1 MERIGYCRI
10 SQDEQSLDLQE
21 DALRDAGC
29 QKIFSDVASGAR
41 TDRPGLAAALE
52 YARKGDTICIYR
64 LDRLGRSLSHLLS
77 IIQQLEERGIGLQ
90 SVCESLDTSS
100 AGGRLIIQVFGA
112 ISEFERALIRERV
125 RAGLVAASRRGRKGG
140 RPRAIDAAKARA
152 IRALKANGAS
162 IAEIV
167 ESSCVSRAT
176 VVRFLRDEASRKG
189 IKEGC

>member
-29 QKIFSDVASGAR
+29 QKFFSDIASGAR

-52 YARKGDTICIYR
+52 YARKGDIICVYR

-77 IIQQLEERGIGLQ
+77 IIQQLDERGIGLQ
-90 SVCESLDTSS
+90 SLCESLDTSS

-112 ISEFERALIRERV
+112 IAEFERALIRERV
-125 RAGLVAASRRGRKGG
+125 RAGLDAARRRGRKGG
-140 RPRAIDAAKARA
+140 RPRAIDAAKART
-152 IRALKANGAS
+152 IRALKANGAT

-167 ESSCVSRAT
+167 ESSGVSRAS
-176 VVRFLRDEASRKG
+176 VVRFLRQEASSRLTQ
-189 IKEGC
+189 EEA

>member
-29 QKIFSDVASGAR
+29 QKFFSDIASGAR

-52 YARKGDTICIYR
+52 YARKGDIICVYR

-77 IIQQLEERGIGLQ
+77 IIQQLDERGIGLQ
-90 SVCESLDTSS
+90 SLCESLDTSS

-112 ISEFERALIRERV
+112 IAEFERALIRERV
-125 RAGLVAASRRGRKGG
+125 RAGLDAARRRGRKGG

-152 IRALKANGAS
+152 IRALKANGAT

-167 ESSCVSRAT
+167 ESSGVSRAS
-176 VVRFLRDEASRKG
+176 VVRFLRQESLNRLTKEEA
-189 IKEGC
+189 